1 MIMGDDPVAQRLIEA
16 LHRFRRADWHKM
28 AVGGWNNSEIKML
41 LCIQY
46 GCTQDERGSSVS
58 SLSSMMEVTSPTITQ
73 LIKNL
78 ERGGL
83 VTRYNDQED
92 RRVVRVKLTER
103 GKAVTKQAKEDVARR
118 FKELYER
125 LGKEKTEQ
133 LASLLEQVYEPLEA
147 GMKEKSDIYRE
158 SGDDGR

>member
-16 LHRFRRADWHKM
+16 VHRFRRVGLHKM
-28 AVGGWNNSEIKML
+28 AIDGWNNSEIKML
-41 LCIQY
+41 MCIQW
-46 GCTQDERGSSVS
+46 GCAQDERGSSVS

-73 LIKNL
+73 LIKSL

-92 RRVVRVKLTER
+92 RRVVRVKLTEK
-103 GKAVTKQAKEDVARR
+103 GKAVTKQAKEDVAQR
-118 FKELYER
+118 FKNLYAH
-125 LGKEKTEQ
+125 LGAEKTEQ
-133 LASLLEQVYEPLEA
+133 LASLLEEVYDYLDA
-147 GMKEKSDIYRE
+147 SMKEKQEIDRE

>member
-16 LHRFRRADWHKM
+16 IHRFRRAGLHKM
-28 AVGGWNNSEIKML
+28 AIDGWNNSEIKML
-41 LCIQY
+41 MCIQR
-46 GCTQDERGSSVS
+46 GCAQDERGSSVS

-73 LIKNL
+73 LIKSL

-92 RRVVRVKLTER
+92 RRVVRVKLTEK
-103 GKAVTKQAKEDVARR
+103 GKAVTKQAKEDVAQR
-118 FKELYER
+118 FKNLYEH
-125 LGKEKTEQ
+125 LGAEKTEQ
-133 LASLLEQVYEPLEA
+133 LASLLEQVYDYLA
-147 GMKEKSDIYRE
+147 ASMKEKHEIDRE